1 MFQAQHILGGRMIQK
16 ATSEYGYAACTS
28 SAHATEVSKKKDV
41 WVPAWKSSSVE
52 IAGFY
57 HDMCA

>member
-41 WVPAWKSSSVE
+41 
-52 IAGFY
+52 
-57 HDMCA
+57 